1 MTDNSN
7 DALRQHV
14 DQLGDTP
21 GSATTKG
28 RHAGPDAGQAPPEAD
43 GRGRVGRIGNTGV
56 APDWM
61 QEQVG
66 KGQAVNRDASG
77 VPTEVEK
84 ERTGSDR

>member
-28 RHAGPDAGQAPPEAD
+28 RHADAGTGQAPPETG
-43 GRGRVGRIGNTGV
+43 GRGRIGRIGNTGV
-56 APDWM
+56 GPDWM
-61 QEQVG
+61 QDQAG

-84 ERTGSDR
+84 ERAGSDR